1 VPAPAQHTHTHTRM
15 HASSLSVFILLCP
28 DAPVRLPA
36 AISEVTARAKTQE
49 EAACFSRMLRRWNDQ
64 AYAGVDKD
72 EAKRIEMREV
82 RSCNFGLVFLT
93 CFRPCSKE

>member
-1 VPAPAQHTHTHTRM
+1 
-15 HASSLSVFILLCP
+15 
-28 DAPVRLPA
+28 VRLPA

-64 AYAGVDKD
+64 AYAGVDKE

-82 RSCNFGLVFLT
+82 RSCNFGVVFLI